1 MALPGSGVQ
10 PRESARKP
18 WQDMETMSI
27 LQCFRAA
34 VLNNSDDRTAKLWN
48 PATGECEQTL
58 AGHGGGVGSAV
69 NFQQMVL
76 LSGLLRLME
85 LPSSGMQPQA
95 SARRLQCT
103 QTLTGHGAV
112 VYYIDCFVKCH
123 CQALAFSNRKS
134 WLLSSR

>member
-18 WQDMETMSI
+18 WQGMETMSI

-58 AGHGGGVGSAV
+58 AGHGCGVGSAV
-69 NFQQMVL
+69 IFQQMVL

-95 SARRLQCT
+95 SASRPLQDT
-103 QTLTGHGAV
+103 EMV
-112 VYYIDCFVKCH
+112 
-123 CQALAFSNRKS
+123 
-134 WLLSSR
+134 LLS